1 MEEEAGQRCRQQ
13 GPWLAGDWLIHAE
26 GQDCEPSTR
35 LSGVKGWLRGR
46 RLPDISCSPDTFPI
60 LDHAGDLREV
70 CF

>member
-13 GPWLAGDWLIHAE
+13 GPGLAGDRLIHTE
-26 GQDCEPSTR
+26 GQDREPPTC

-46 RLPDISCSPDTFPI
+46 RLPGISCSPDTDPI
-60 LDHAGDLREV
+60 LDQAGCLREV